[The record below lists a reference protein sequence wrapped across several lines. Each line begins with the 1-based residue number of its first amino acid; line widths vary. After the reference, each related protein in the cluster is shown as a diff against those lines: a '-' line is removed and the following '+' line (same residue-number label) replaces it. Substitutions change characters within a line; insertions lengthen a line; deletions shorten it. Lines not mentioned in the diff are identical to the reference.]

1 MPAIRRRSRLLVI
14 TQKLEELRQDVEGEN
29 LERVELI
36 QSLVRDLTTT

>member
-14 TQKLEELRQDVEGEN
+14 TQELEELRRAVEGEN